1 MSERLTSERLK
12 DDDIQASRLEETRVR
27 ERTLENRRGRGDRSE
42 GGEESLKSAGLLLF
56 RNTFFPSGKMVGAVW
71 GKRCASGDKLCGK
84 AHKKCDARRHRSMV
98 AA

>member
-1 MSERLTSERLK
+1 MTNIALKNDRSVRGATSVGASLTSERLK

-71 GKRCASGDKLCGK
+71 VGQALRI
-84 AHKKCDARRHRSMV
+84 R
-98 AA
+98 